1 LLIVVSI
8 SVRELDRSHA
18 GRIVR
23 DHQRVDTLR
32 LCLNRIPHDI
42 AKVETDLT
50 SHSFSR
56 ITLPITPPPRGD
68 FPHQKTLSAA
78 GVHWVVIVRT
88 FEKRYVVPEEIGR
101 KFAFSIGKYSGTF
114 NQRKMGRN
122 RRGMVMFLG
131 ARGSQREDGKF
142 EIALQFVAGRSMFAK
157 VVDGPRFKM
166 YEFADF
172 RKPLRMLALAD
183 SSR

>member
-1 LLIVVSI
+1 
-8 SVRELDRSHA
+8 
-18 GRIVR
+18 
-23 DHQRVDTLR
+23 
-32 LCLNRIPHDI
+32 
-42 AKVETDLT
+42 
-50 SHSFSR
+50 
-56 ITLPITPPPRGD
+56 
-68 FPHQKTLSAA
+68 
-78 GVHWVVIVRT
+78 VHWVVIVRT

-131 ARGSQREDGKF
+131 ARGNQREDGKF
-142 EIALQFVAGRSMFAK
+142 EIVLQFTTRRSMFIK
-157 VVDGPRFKM
+157 ILGGPRFRV
-166 YEFADF
+166 YQFADF